1 MKSIYKPTEYE
12 MKLIVL
18 YVISKLK
25 TSATYTIL
33 DYVISS
39 VVDMNYFALQEY
51 ILNLIEVGDIAEVE
65 IEKSS
70 VYTLNASGEETIGFF
85 EGKIPFSIRE
95 KLDVM
100 VKKVND
106 NANPSNKTEVDFY
119 PLNEKE
125 YGVKFTLKEDNITML
140 SLDVYI
146 GDRENAK
153 KVCNYF
159 KQNTND
165 VYSKIL
171 GIVSQAVSE

>member
-33 DYVISS
+33 DYAISS

-65 IEKSS
+65 IEKDR
-70 VYTLNASGEETIGFF
+70 VYTLSTSGEETIGFF
-85 EGKIPFSIRE
+85 ESKIPYSIRE

-100 VKKVND
+100 IKRVND
-106 NANPSNKTEVDFY
+106 NANPSNKIDVDYY

-125 YGVKFTLKEDNITML
+125 YGVKFTMKENDVTML

-159 KQNTND
+159 KENTNE
-165 VYSKIL
+165 VYSEIFK
-171 GIVSQAVSE
+171 IVSKGM